1 MVSQVD
7 PIEEALDTSRHEVVF
22 EDFSLELPVS
32 NSESE
37 HELTGWALVRSF
49 KGINDADMEAGHG
62 ALMLGFRVYF
72 ILAMLLIGYR
82 NIVFDPT
89 LAGVLVTLNTFV
101 AILITM
107 AHLVETPNFRVNRR
121 HQILVIALMMMISAA
136 VIQYRNPA
144 WPAISFVTALPTSVL
159 LLVLVGSWPA
169 FIIHLLYCIT
179 WSIIVLAAGSL
190 KLIPM
195 IAVAIG
201 VYPLPLMLMGFLAV
215 ALQTRERNSTQLKLA
230 QHRLGMRV
238 NARNALISQVKEEM
252 TIPLEAIRAL
262 PLMTKVSSQALFDQA
277 NDLSKEVSAQLQ
289 ALRGSLEIDKSD
301 LSITHAPSNVF
312 AFMEALRRRVQ
323 PRLAAKG
330 LVFEIDPRQLLA
342 DTYEFDAQ
350 KLQFALL
357 ALVESETAC
366 PEATYMS
373 LAASCQQKTD
383 DFHSLH
389 LTLTFDGVLLD
400 DTARHYFPG
409 GHCPPPTSNELAAIN
424 NDITPF
430 PLVATLLQRMGGSFH
445 YRPSEHGQESSYHL
459 ILPVKTCAE
468 APDEGPL
475 VQNEHCFEGLR
486 VAIIDQDL
494 LVARLLY
501 SILAAGGCESVELAP
516 MRDALRIQKLSGR
529 PIDVVFF
536 DSSNLLIPIDR
547 FIQMTG
553 EGAQHI
559 PYVAMHPTGSQGT
572 RPTSNKIAAIIP
584 RPPTFDAVKTA
595 LKDIGLTG
603 RKNPD

>member
-1 MVSQVD
+1 VVSQINPTEGAID
-7 PIEEALDTSRHEVVF
+7 ASGHEFSLEEPL
-22 EDFSLELPVS
+22 LELPVS
-32 NSESE
+32 NAESE

-49 KGINDADMEAGHG
+49 KGINDADIEAGHG

-72 ILAMLLIGYR
+72 ILVMLLVGYR
-82 NIVFDPT
+82 NIMFDPT
-89 LAGVLVTLNTFV
+89 LAGVIVTLNTLV
-101 AILITM
+101 GILITA
-107 AHLVETPNFRVNRR
+107 AHLVETPTFRVNRR
-121 HQILVIALMMMISAA
+121 HQILVIALMMMVSAA

-159 LLVLVGSWPA
+159 LLVLVGSWPT
-169 FIIHLLYCIT
+169 FIIHMLYCVI
-179 WSIIVLAAGSL
+179 WSIIVLTAGSL
-190 KLIPM
+190 ALIPM

-252 TIPLEAIRAL
+252 TIPLEAIKAL
-262 PLMTKVSSQALFDQA
+262 PLMAKVSSQALFEQA
-277 NDLSKEVSAQLQ
+277 NDISNEVSAQLQ
-289 ALRGSLEIDKSD
+289 ALRGNLEIDKSD
-301 LSITHAPSNVF
+301 LLVTPAPSNVF
-312 AFMEALRRRVQ
+312 AFMEALRRRVE

-366 PEATYMS
+366 PETTFMS
-373 LAASCQQKTD
+373 LEASCQQKTD

-389 LTLTFDGVLLD
+389 FTLALDGALPD

-445 YRPSEHGQESSYHL
+445 YRPSENGQESSYHL

-468 APDEGPL
+468 APDEVRL

-547 FIQMTG
+547 FIQVTG
-553 EGAQHI
+553 EGAQDI
-559 PYVAMHPTGSQGT
+559 RYVAMHPTRSQGT
-572 RPTSNKIAAIIP
+572 RPTSNKISAIIP

-595 LKDIGLTG
+595 LEDIGLTG

>member
-1 MVSQVD
+1 VVSQINPTED
-7 PIEEALDTSRHEVVF
+7 AIDASGHEFSLEEPL
-22 EDFSLELPVS
+22 LELPVS
-32 NSESE
+32 NAESE

-49 KGINDADMEAGHG
+49 KGINDADIEAGHG

-72 ILAMLLIGYR
+72 ILVMLLVGYR
-82 NIVFDPT
+82 NIMFDPT
-89 LAGVLVTLNTFV
+89 LAGVIVTLNTLV
-101 AILITM
+101 GILITA
-107 AHLVETPNFRVNRR
+107 AHLVETPTFRVNRR
-121 HQILVIALMMMISAA
+121 HQILVIALMMMVSAA

-159 LLVLVGSWPA
+159 LLVLVGSWPT
-169 FIIHLLYCIT
+169 FIIHMLYCVI

-252 TIPLEAIRAL
+252 TIPLEAIKAL
-262 PLMTKVSSQALFDQA
+262 PLMAKVSSQALFEQA
-277 NDLSKEVSAQLQ
+277 NDISNEVSAQLE
-289 ALRGSLEIDKSD
+289 ALRGSLEIGKSD
-301 LSITHAPSNVF
+301 LLITRAPSNVF
-312 AFMEALRRRVQ
+312 AFMEALRRRVE

-366 PEATYMS
+366 PDATYIS
-373 LAASCQQKTD
+373 LTVSCQQKTD

-389 LTLTFDGVLLD
+389 FTLAFDGTLPD
-400 DTARHYFPG
+400 DTARHHFPG

-424 NDITPF
+424 NDFTPF
-430 PLVATLLQRMGGSFH
+430 SLVATLLQRMGGSFH
-445 YRPSEHGQESSYHL
+445 YRQSDHGEESSYHL
-459 ILPVKTCAE
+459 ILPVRTCTESAKE
-468 APDEGPL
+468 LSLPNIDR
-475 VQNEHCFEGLR
+475 CFRDLR
-486 VAIIDQDL
+486 VAIIDQDI
-494 LVARLLY
+494 LVARLMY
-501 SILAAGGCESVELAP
+501 SILAAGGCESVEIAP
-516 MRDALRIQKLSGR
+516 MRDVLRIQKLSGR

-547 FIQMTG
+547 FVEMTG
-553 EGAQHI
+553 KEAEHI
-559 PYVAMHPTGSQGT
+559 RHVAMHPTRSQTT
-572 RPTSNKIAAIIP
+572 RPTSKKISAIIP
-584 RPPTFDAVKTA
+584 RPPTFDAVKTV
-595 LKDIGLTG
+595 LEDIGLSG
-603 RKNPD
+603 KENSD